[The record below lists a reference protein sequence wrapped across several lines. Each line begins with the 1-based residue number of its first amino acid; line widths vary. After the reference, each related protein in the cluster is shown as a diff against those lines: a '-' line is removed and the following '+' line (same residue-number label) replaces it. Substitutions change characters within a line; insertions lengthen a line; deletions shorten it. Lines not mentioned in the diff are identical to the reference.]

1 MGVNDTFRK
10 RLFTKRKLGAGFVT
24 SLRKAPHF
32 GKKMLGNETIVDLTE
47 KPTLAVRKG
56 IIVAEGLRMYIVGI
70 YQEVQ

>member
-1 MGVNDTFRK
+1 
-10 RLFTKRKLGAGFVT
+10 
-24 SLRKAPHF
+24 
-32 GKKMLGNETIVDLTE
+32 MLGNETIVDLTE